1 MDGKKLS
8 SQEMEEIEGEATRV
22 NSLQHTQDDKE
33 SWSAAIYK
41 KIANEVLPNSVIM
54 KEDTPGKHP
63 HGLLPILDTK
73 VCVKDGK
80 IIFHHYAKP
89 MASLEVV
96 LFKSSMSMGAK
107 LSILTQEAC
116 RRIRNFS
123 LALPW
128 SLKVKEINKLMW
140 QMKEGGYSERT
151 REVVARRTLGKVKMN
166 MWNLKHLQKPL

>member
-1 MDGKKLS
+1 MLVILRMRERVGLQPSTKRLPMKYS
-8 SQEMEEIEGEATRV
+8 PEG
-22 NSLQHTQDDKE
+22 
-33 SWSAAIYK
+33 
-41 KIANEVLPNSVIM
+41 VIM

-80 IIFHHYAKP
+80 IIFHHFAKP
-89 MASLEVV
+89 KASLEVV
-96 LFKSSMSMGAK
+96 LFRSSMSMGAK

-123 LALPW
+123 PALPW

-140 QMKEGGYSERT
+140 QMREGGYSEKT
-151 REVVARRTLGKVKMN
+151 REIKFDHANKYDLISWRN
-166 MWNLKHLQKPL
+166 NC